1 MALFSA
7 CYNHSMSNCCKENKD
22 KCCGIGFRS
31 IPAALGDDTGEFK
44 PENGAYH
51 NMLVKYEE
59 NGALYFYANDGIW
72 TKLVAGVPSDEPVR
86 LLVGWDGAHY
96 PEGWEN
102 VDAGTGARIE
112 FGAGHAN
119 ITRFQ
124 IPNDR
129 LYFEREDTG
138 ASLNASQVYGLL
150 ESGKKVI
157 LDHVPLGAFYPYS
170 ASDNTIYAF
179 AYADNVELSN
189 RVYDEGAEST
199 FVSYTGGA
207 YMPCIEADIHTYLGV
222 QIRREVGTQTVSFLV
237 DGRGHFQ
244 SN

>member
-1 MALFSA
+1 
-7 CYNHSMSNCCKENKD
+7 MSNCCKENKD
-22 KCCGIGFRS
+22 KCCGIGFHS

-59 NGALYFYANDGIW
+59 NGALYFYTNDGVW
-72 TKLVAGVPSDEPVR
+72 TKLVAGVPSNEPVR
-86 LLVGWDGAHY
+86 LLVGWDGGDY

-102 VDAGTGARIE
+102 GDSETGARIE
-112 FGAGHAN
+112 CTAGHAN

-124 IPNDR
+124 IPNDH

-138 ASLNASQVYGLL
+138 EQLNISQVYGLL

-157 LDHVPLGAFYPYS
+157 LDHVPLGAYYPYS
-170 ASDNTIYAF
+170 NDVIVAFSYVDNI
-179 AYADNVELSN
+179 ELSSY
-189 RVYDEGAEST
+189 VYDGST
-199 FVSYTGGA
+199 EVVLTGYTGGA
-207 YMPCIEADIHTYLGV
+207 FVPVANAGVHTYLGV
-222 QIRREVGTQTVSFLV
+222 QICKQASTQYYWFFV